1 MRYVRAVGERVLVL
15 APHTD
20 DAEFGC
26 GGTIARFIEAGKEVF
41 QVAFSSADASV
52 PEEFSSDALRQEVYQ
67 ASAVLGLDRSHLSV
81 LSYPVRSF
89 HSARQEI
96 LDDMIRLERDIRP
109 EMVLLPSIHDTH
121 QDHQT
126 IAEEGFRAFKRTTML
141 GYEVPWNNLTF
152 TTQGFV
158 FLDEAHI
165 QLKIQAV
172 KCYES
177 QRHRSYADPE
187 FIKSLA
193 ITRGIQIGARYA
205 ETFEIVRWVI
215 DVHDLQKDQS

>member
-1 MRYVRAVGERVLVL
+1 MPERVLAL

-26 GGTIARFIEAGKEVF
+26 GGTIARFIAAGTEVF

-52 PEEFSSDALRQEVYQ
+52 PAEFSSDVLRQEVCE
-67 ASAVLGLDRSHLSV
+67 ASAVLGLSRSRLTV

-89 HSARQEI
+89 HAYRQDI
-96 LDDMIRLERDIRP
+96 LDDMIRLEREIRP
-109 EMVLLPSIHDTH
+109 DMVLLPSIHDTH

-126 IAEEGFRAFKRTTML
+126 IAQEGFRAFKRTTML

-158 FLDEAHI
+158 LLAEEHI
-165 QLKIQAV
+165 QLKIQAIR
-172 KCYES
+172 CYKS
-177 QRHRSYADPE
+177 QQNRPYAHPD

-193 ITRGIQIGARYA
+193 ITRGIQIGAKYA

-215 DVHDLQKDQS
+215 DAHGSHHLVQP